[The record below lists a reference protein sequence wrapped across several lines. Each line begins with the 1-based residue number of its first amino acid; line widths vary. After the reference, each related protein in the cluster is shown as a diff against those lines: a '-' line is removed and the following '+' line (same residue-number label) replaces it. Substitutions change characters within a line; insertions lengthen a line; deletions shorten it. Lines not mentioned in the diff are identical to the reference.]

1 MASGRRSGDPKDLLL
16 VDPSRPDATKWARKH
31 LTKRQ
36 KDIFVQYGFSKVL
49 LQEVIGAGWDQAD
62 INNYVLY
69 YNGRVETALA
79 VPAPALDMSMKR
91 AINTIIRTKL
101 QAQEE
106 EQEEEEEEEEIG
118 LITPSNPKGPSTGE
132 PPEPDLG
139 MLPPGPRKTV
149 GGQPKPS
156 TSAQQRLKPKKPSA
170 KSVKEAQEEL
180 RRILAEKREEKHKKA
195 AARMAKK
202 GGQKAPKGGVKKRY
216 RYQPGT
222 VALKQIRQ
230 YQKSTELLI
239 RKLPFQRLVREIA
252 SDSEVIKSPL
262 CGKVRFQS
270 AAVMALQEAAE
281 AYLVGLFE
289 DTNLCAIHAKRVT
302 MMPKDIQ
309 LARRIRSERA

>member
-16 VDPSRPDATKWARKH
+16 VDPSQPEVTKRARRH

-36 KDIFVQYGFSKVL
+36 KEIFVQYGFSKAL
-49 LQEVIGAGWDQAD
+49 LGEVISSGWDQVD

-69 YNGRVETALA
+69 YNSQVETTLA
-79 VPAPALDMSMKR
+79 VHSPGLDMSMKQT
-91 AINTIIRTKL
+91 INAIIRIRL

-106 EQEEEEEEEEIG
+106 EPEEEEEIG

-132 PPEPDLG
+132 PPEPGLG

-170 KSVKEAQEEL
+170 QSVKEAQTEL
-180 RRILAEKREEKHKKA
+180 KRILAEKREEKCKKA

-202 GGQKAPKGGVKKRY
+202 GGQKAPKGEVKKRY

-230 YQKSTELLI
+230 YQKTTKLLI

-252 SDSEVIKSPL
+252 RDSEVIKSPL

-270 AAVMALQEAAE
+270 AAIMALQEASE

-289 DTNLCAIHAKRVT
+289 DSNLCAIHAKRVT
-302 MMPKDIQ
+302 IMPKDIQ
-309 LARRIRSERA
+309 LARRIRGERT

>member
-1 MASGRRSGDPKDLLL
+1 MATGRRSGDPKDLLL
-16 VDPSRPDATKWARKH
+16 VDPSQPEATKRARRH

-36 KDIFVQYGFSKVL
+36 KEIFMQYGFSKAL
-49 LQEVIGAGWDQAD
+49 LGEVISAEWDQVD

-69 YNGRVETALA
+69 YNSQVETTLA
-79 VPAPALDMSMKR
+79 VHSPGLDMSMKQT
-91 AINTIIRTKL
+91 INAIIRTRL

-106 EQEEEEEEEEIG
+106 EPEEEEEIG

-132 PPEPDLG
+132 PPEPDPG

-170 KSVKEAQEEL
+170 QSVKEAQVEL
-180 RRILAEKREEKHKKA
+180 KRILAEKREEKRKKA

-202 GGQKAPKGGVKKRY
+202 SGQKAPKGGVKKCNRY
-216 RYQPGT
+216 RPGT

-230 YQKSTELLI
+230 YQKSTDLLI

-252 SDSEVIKSPL
+252 CDSEVIKLPL

-270 AAVMALQEAAE
+270 AAIMALQEAAE

-302 MMPKDIQ
+302 IMPKDIK
-309 LARRIRSERA
+309 LARRIRGERA